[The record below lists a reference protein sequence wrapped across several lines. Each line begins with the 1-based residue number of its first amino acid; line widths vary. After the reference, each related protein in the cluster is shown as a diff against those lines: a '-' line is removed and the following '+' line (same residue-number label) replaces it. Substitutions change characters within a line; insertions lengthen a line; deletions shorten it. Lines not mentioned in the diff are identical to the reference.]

1 MHSILVEL
9 QFAQSKGPFGF
20 STEGS
25 GTNSGLAL
33 RLLTVG
39 LCASFNE
46 VARYSMTQ
54 PTLKQARVM
63 WWALTALSGAA
74 LVATGAGIVW
84 GLGQIV
90 ALLSPVLWPLAIA
103 GVIAY
108 LLDPVVDVLE
118 RRKIPRQRAIL
129 LVFVVA
135 AVILFAG
142 LGSVV
147 PRLVRET
154 SDFVQKVP
162 VRLQQTVDLWIAH
175 PPNFLQRWLPQA
187 PPAGGAVPELRE
199 VTTNAAPSS
208 SPLATDSWWVQA
220 FDRATL
226 QSASSWML
234 KFLPTIGEWLGG
246 KLTRVSSMF
255 GVLAGLALVPVY
267 AFYFLVEKRGISSRW
282 TDYLPVHNSR
292 FKDELVFILRS
303 VNNYLIV
310 FFRSQVLVAFCDGVL
325 YTVGFLAISLQY
337 ALLLGVMAVFLT
349 MIPFLGAIATCV
361 TALVIAVVQFG
372 DWLHPMLVLVVF
384 GIVQAIEGLVISPK
398 IMGDRV
404 GLHPLAIIIAV
415 MVGTT
420 LLGGILG
427 GILAIPLAAALRV
440 LMFRYV
446 WRKRDS

>member
-1 MHSILVEL
+1 
-9 QFAQSKGPFGF
+9 
-20 STEGS
+20 
-25 GTNSGLAL
+25 
-33 RLLTVG
+33 
-39 LCASFNE
+39 
-46 VARYSMTQ
+46 MTQ

>member
-1 MHSILVEL
+1 
-9 QFAQSKGPFGF
+9 
-20 STEGS
+20 
-25 GTNSGLAL
+25 
-33 RLLTVG
+33 
-39 LCASFNE
+39 
-46 VARYSMTQ
+46 MTQ
-54 PTLKQARVM
+54 PTQKQARMM
-63 WWALTALSGAA
+63 WWALTALSAAA
-74 LVATGAGIVW
+74 LVVVGAGIVW
-84 GLGQIV
+84 GLGQIL

-108 LLDPVVDVLE
+108 LLDPVVDLLE
-118 RRKIPRQRAIL
+118 QRKIPRQRAIL

-135 AVILFAG
+135 AVLLLAF
-142 LGSVV
+142 LGNVV
-147 PRLVRET
+147 PHLVRET
-154 SDFVQKVP
+154 TDFVQKVP
-162 VRLQQTVDLWIAH
+162 VRLQHTIDDWIAH

-187 PPAGGAVPELRE
+187 PPVVAATPEPFE
-199 VTTNAAPSS
+199 VTAVTNAAPFS
-208 SPLATDSWWVQA
+208 SPSAADSWWVQA

-226 QSASSWML
+226 RSASGWIL

-246 KLTRVSSMF
+246 KLTRVSSLF
-255 GVLAGLALVPVY
+255 GVLAGLALIPVY
-267 AFYFLVEKRGISSRW
+267 AFYFLVEKRGISSKW
-282 TDYLPVHNSR
+282 SDYLPVHNSQ

-303 VNNYLIV
+303 INGYLIV
-310 FFRSQVLVAFCDGVL
+310 FFRSQVLVAFCDGIL
-325 YTVGFLAISLQY
+325 YTVGFLAIGLPY

-349 MIPFLGAIATCV
+349 MIPFLGAIATCA
-361 TALVIAVVQFG
+361 TALMIAIVQFG

-404 GLHPLAIIIAV
+404 GLHPLAIIVAV

-446 WRKRDS
+446 WRKRGS